1 MLNAPPHALADPFIP
16 GGSIYDGTTYYQVQS
31 ILREGTFGKVA
42 KCTRVND
49 NATVAVKVIKKQ
61 GSYNKAVNEV
71 GTLTSALSVL
81 LLTLTSYCGS
91 PGSSPDSAENS
102 GRGQMQCRPLVQ
114 SLHRQR
120 VCLSCLWAPGQ
131 KSIWLHEAEK
141 FLPSPSDGNSTNCLA
156 GICHCHFLNLPT
168 ILMLITY

>member
-1 MLNAPPHALADPFIP
+1 MLNAPPHAPADPFVP
-16 GGSIYDGTTYYQVQS
+16 GGSIYDGATFYQVQS

-81 LLTLTSYCGS
+81 PLTLNFTLCTRVS
-91 PGSSPDSAENS
+91 
-102 GRGQMQCRPLVQ
+102 RLRP
-114 SLHRQR
+114 
-120 VCLSCLWAPGQ
+120 
-131 KSIWLHEAEK
+131 
-141 FLPSPSDGNSTNCLA
+141 
-156 GICHCHFLNLPT
+156 
-168 ILMLITY
+168 